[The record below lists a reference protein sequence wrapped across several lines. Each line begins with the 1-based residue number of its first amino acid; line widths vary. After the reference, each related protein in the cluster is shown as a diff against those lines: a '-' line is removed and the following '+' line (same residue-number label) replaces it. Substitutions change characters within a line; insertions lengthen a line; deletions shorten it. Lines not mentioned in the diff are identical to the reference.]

1 MRVILVV
8 AAVGLFALACTGGSS
23 QDERSAAS
31 SEAPVP
37 APDFVA
43 LSGSAAFE
51 CPVTIPNGTTPPGE
65 KQSSNHHGNDGTIWT
80 GFWPDGKVI
89 FSRSDPG
96 AISHAGVMSTKW
108 GWWRAIP
115 GELRIEGRRLDGA
128 GILEA
133 RIPDGYGETG
143 FQVSALIFS
152 SAGCWEVTGRV
163 GSESLT
169 FVTEVVIVP

>member
-1 MRVILVV
+1 M
-8 AAVGLFALACTGGSS
+8 
-23 QDERSAAS
+23 
-31 SEAPVP
+31 
-37 APDFVA
+37 
-43 LSGSAAFE
+43 
-51 CPVTIPNGTTPPGE
+51 
-65 KQSSNHHGNDGTIWT
+65 
-80 GFWPDGKVI
+80 I

-143 FQVSALIFS
+143 F
-152 SAGCWEVTGRV
+152 
-163 GSESLT
+163 
-169 FVTEVVIVP
+169 